1 MVESVNRR
9 QAFYQEH
16 GGQLH
21 ARLIQDVGRDLETEY
36 KSLYPDPIRLD
47 LRVAE
52 ALAKVPRHL
61 FVPGYSFSRTYRNT
75 VLRLEDEGALNGAAT
90 ASEPG
95 LVAFMTQ
102 LVLPDKDIAGTT
114 ALDVGSGS
122 GYQTAILSAVGFSR
136 VTGVEIKPHLAKRS
150 RELLKDTPGVRII
163 TGDAKNLSPR
173 RIFDAIVVAAQANN
187 LDHVRKLRKHLR
199 IGGKMIIPISV
210 AALAQVMAGDDPELA
225 KQADKKGLSNLSV
238 LSLFTRTGR
247 NTFREDP
254 KTVVRFVDLI

>member
-1 MVESVNRR
+1 MVESTDRR
-9 QAFYQEH
+9 QAFYQEY

-75 VLRLEDEGALNGAAT
+75 ILRLEDEGALNGAAT

-122 GYQTAILSAVGFSR
+122 GYQTAILSAVGFSH
-136 VTGVEIKPHLAKRS
+136 VTGIEIKPHLAKRS
-150 RELLKDTPGVRII
+150 RALLRDASGVKII
-163 TGDAKNLSPR
+163 TGDAKNLSPGR
-173 RIFDAIVVAAQANN
+173 KFDAIVVAAQATN
-187 LDHVRKLRKHLR
+187 LADVKNLSRHLK

-210 AALAQVMAGDDPELA
+210 AALAQDIAGEDPKLA
-225 KQADKKGLSNLSV
+225 QQAERKGLTELSV

-254 KTVVRFVDLI
+254 KTIVRFVDLV